1 LGKGSE
7 VINQPLVRKL
17 KVYGLDQHLVGGLSS
32 HLKGALTT
40 VALST
45 FVWLSTS
52 CTTPGIKIQT
62 SERQSLNYIRFVI
75 NKTAP
80 RGVRSASQNQREVL
94 SNYFSVDDEALD
106 TTNKHNRA
114 YAHFLILGAS
124 RPYEVEV
131 RVVTERKVGGEY
143 KKIGIDKSHS
153 KFLAKRLEEALAKS
167 REDSNFVDDW
177 RPF

>member
-1 LGKGSE
+1 MIS
-7 VINQPLVRKL
+7 QPLVRKR
-17 KVYGLDQHLVGGLSS
+17 KVCGPDLCLVGCLSS
-32 HLKGALTT
+32 QTLRALTV

-45 FVWLSTS
+45 LVWLSTA
-52 CTTPGIKIQT
+52 CTTPGIKIQAT
-62 SERQSLNYIRFVI
+62 EQQSLNYIRFVI

-94 SNYFSVDDEALD
+94 SNYFDVYDESID
-106 TTNKHNRA
+106 TTTKRERA

-131 RVVTERKVGGEY
+131 RVITEKKSGGEY
-143 KKIGIDKSHS
+143 KKIGVDKSHS
-153 KFLAKRLEEALAKS
+153 KFLAKRLEDALAKS